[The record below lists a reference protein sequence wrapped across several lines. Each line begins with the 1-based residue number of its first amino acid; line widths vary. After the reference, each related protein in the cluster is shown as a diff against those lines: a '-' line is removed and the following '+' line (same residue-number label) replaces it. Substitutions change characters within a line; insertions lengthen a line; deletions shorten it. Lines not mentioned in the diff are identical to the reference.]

1 MRVPLAV
8 MLLASAGCSLSPLQ
22 NRIHPGEEP
31 FVVVVG
37 TGADQ
42 KVDLFATLPGGG
54 EVHRL
59 TFTAMVESSP
69 RLSGRGDV
77 VAFLRHGTGSGRA
90 QGEVVVM
97 NLLNGAERHLDVPDS
112 AGTLRSIGWSDDE
125 RHLFLTTDNGHWM
138 VDAPPVAPNA
148 RRIPPALTATA
159 DSALNIWLGT
169 PRFAR
174 VEPCATG
181 GICIAGPSGEPR
193 ELSGTGQDAARWG
206 SDSVA
211 WLEGDQIVIRPLGPG
226 PMRRLDLDPKRVTAL
241 TGLTYATP

>member
-1 MRVPLAV
+1 MRALRVLLPLA
-8 MLLASAGCSLSPLQ
+8 LAACSLSPLQ

-59 TFTAMVESSP
+59 TFTSMVESAP
-69 RLSGRGDV
+69 RLSRRGDV

-90 QGEVVVM
+90 QGELVVM
-97 NLLNGAERHLDVPDS
+97 NLLNGAERHLNVPDS
-112 AGTLRSIGWSDDE
+112 AGILRNVGWSDDE
-125 RHLFLTTDNGHWM
+125 RLLYLETDTGRWM

-148 RRIPPALTATA
+148 RRIPAELTPTA
-159 DSALNIWLGT
+159 DSALNTWLGS

-181 GICIAGPSGEPR
+181 GICIAGPSNEPR
-193 ELSGTGQDAARWG
+193 ELSATGQDAARWG

-226 PMRRLDLDPKRVTAL
+226 PMRRLDLDSKRVSAL
-241 TGLTYATP
+241 TGLAYATP